1 MARRRFWEDLVARLS
16 AIRWAFSI
24 LLTGLVLAAG
34 HAAMAVPASAVR
46 EGRLAF
52 TVTRN
57 GEPIGSQVYHFDRHG
72 RRVIVDIRTDI
83 DFRLLSLPIYR
94 FRHESREIWDGDRLI
109 RLISNTDDNGDPV
122 SLDVRAEGRVLKVGG
137 AAGQLDVD
145 PKAVPAS
152 LWNPV
157 VVQRDRLL
165 DPVDGTVM
173 TTKVAF
179 LGEETLAIGDRKVQT
194 RKYRLSGDYSRD
206 LWYDSRDGSLVRVQF
221 KGPDGS
227 ELEYVLKN

>member
-1 MARRRFWEDLVARLS
+1 MARVP
-16 AIRWAFSI
+16 AIRWRFLI
-24 LLTGLVLAAG
+24 LLAGLVLVAGQAAV
-34 HAAMAVPASAVR
+34 AVPVSAVR

-57 GEPIGSQVYHFDRHG
+57 GEPIGSQVYSFDRHG
-72 RRVIVDIRTDI
+72 RRVVVDVRTDI

-94 FRHESREIWDGDRLI
+94 FRHESHEVWEGDRLI
-109 RLISNTDDNGDPV
+109 RMVSNTDDNGDPV
-122 SLDVRAEGRVLKVGG
+122 TLDVRAEGRVLKVGG

-157 VVQRDRLL
+157 VVQRHRLL

-173 TTKVAF
+173 KTKVAY
-179 LGEETLAIGDRKVQT
+179 LGEETLTIGGRTVQT

-227 ELEYVLKN
+227 DLAYVLKN